1 MLKDIYKS
9 LFSHRNGLIQPVNI
23 LHRNSIP
30 AEVINA
36 ISSAYSILCNALWE
50 HSQQGYRERYIQED
64 IEKILWWQF
73 QNMPLGDFYER
84 GHYKVVFRPTI
95 ESTGVEWYRKLD
107 LLEFVIRVSINRA
120 DEILHDTVI
129 TGIFE
134 EFIKLLNHEFDR
146 LDFGYRVVN
155 YRVVDITSEEETKCL
170 EKAIE
175 ESKDNVRSH
184 LIKATEL
191 YSIKPSPDVQN
202 SIKESISA
210 VEAVCREY
218 TGQDTLGKAIKKL
231 EDAGII
237 LQARLKSS
245 LEQMYTYTNQ
255 PETGI
260 RHALMDTDG
269 KYVPSKEEAYFML
282 ISCSAFVNYIRQKA
296 GKVKII

>member
-23 LHRNSIP
+23 LHRNCIP
-30 AEVINA
+30 VEVINA
-36 ISSAYSILCNALWE
+36 ILSAYSILCNALWE
-50 HSQQGYRERYIQED
+50 HSKQRYQEHFTQED
-64 IEKILWWQF
+64 IEELLWWQF
-73 QNMPLGDFYER
+73 CNKPLEDFHDR
-84 GHYKVVFRPTI
+84 GSYRLVFRPTL
-95 ESTGVEWYRKLD
+95 ESTGIEWYRKLD
-107 LLEFVIRVSINRA
+107 LLEFVIRSSIHKA
-120 DEILHDTVI
+120 DDILHDTAI
-129 TGIFE
+129 KKIFE

-146 LDFGYRVVN
+146 LDFGYRIVN
-155 YRVVDITSEEETKCL
+155 YRVVDITSEEEIQCI
-170 EKAIE
+170 EKAIA
-175 ESKDNVRSH
+175 ESKDNIRVH

-191 YSIKPSPDVQN
+191 YSLKPIPDVQN

-231 EDAGII
+231 EDNGIT
-237 LQARLKSS
+237 LQSRLKSS

-255 PETGI
+255 PDTGI